1 MLEALLIPLKVSLVL
16 EVEHVV
22 LSIQVALS
30 LLWGRINTLQRK
42 DKVVLTE
49 ATAICR
55 ECLRSG

>member
-49 ATAICR
+49 ATA
-55 ECLRSG
+55 